1 MLLKFGSKSPLKK
14 CDGFD
19 LEPKE
24 RNTTVAKLTAGLGF
38 IEAGT
43 KVFDI
48 IGSNEQIVEGN
59 CDVACL
65 FAMRRF

>member
-1 MLLKFGSKSPLKK
+1 VLLKFGSKSPLKK
-14 CDGFD
+14 DDGFD

-24 RNTTVAKLTAGLGF
+24 RNTTVANLTAGLGL
-38 IEAGT
+38 IGADN

-48 IGSNEQIVEGN
+48 IGSNEQIAAGN

-65 FAMRRF
+65 FSMRRF

>member
-1 MLLKFGSKSPLKK
+1 MLKFGSKSPLKK
-14 CDGFD
+14 SDGFD

-24 RNTTVAKLTAGLGF
+24 GNTTVANLTAGLGL
-38 IEAGT
+38 IEADT

-48 IGSNEQIVEGN
+48 IGSNEQLAGGN

-65 FAMRRF
+65 FAMRRL